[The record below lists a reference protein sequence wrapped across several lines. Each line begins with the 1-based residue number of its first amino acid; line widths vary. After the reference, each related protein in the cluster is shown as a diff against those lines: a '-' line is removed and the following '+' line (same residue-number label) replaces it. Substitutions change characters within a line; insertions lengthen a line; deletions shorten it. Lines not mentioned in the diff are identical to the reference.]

1 MKPTTTT
8 LPQCWQDLADLF
20 AAKID
25 RVLLYGAPG
34 TGKTYAGLTM
44 KPAAQQS
51 YRLICTDEMT
61 TANIEG
67 LWQPNGDKFTYRE
80 GLAVRAWR
88 TGGRLVIDEINRAN
102 SDVMSLLLAFTDTT
116 ASSSWQNEETGEV
129 VTPAPGYSVVLT
141 MNGEPDDLE
150 AALLDRFTARLKI
163 TEPHPD
169 AIAALPDYLHNAAR
183 VLGQL
188 TDPRE
193 RASVRAFQTVAQ
205 LAEVYGINRAIEL
218 VLPQHADALADALAV
233 ADLETPQ
240 Q

>member
-1 MKPTTTT
+1 
-8 LPQCWQDLADLF
+8 
-20 AAKID
+20 
-25 RVLLYGAPG
+25 
-34 TGKTYAGLTM
+34 
-44 KPAAQQS
+44 
-51 YRLICTDEMT
+51 
-61 TANIEG
+61 
-67 LWQPNGDKFTYRE
+67 
-80 GLAVRAWR
+80 LAVRAWR